1 MKTGKSNT
9 LVKTVLS
16 ALFASLCCVATM
28 VIQIPTPTGGFLNL
42 GDAVV
47 VLSAFFLGPVY
58 GTLAAGLGSA
68 LADIFAGYAQ
78 YAPATF
84 IIKALMA
91 LCVWFV
97 LHIFRKITDKKPN
110 LSILFTA
117 LGALLAETLMVMGYL
132 LFEAVILQYGA
143 GAFASILGN
152 SMQGVAGIVAGT
164 LLTELLRRTKIK
176 EKFLK

>member
-1 MKTGKSNT
+1 MKAGKSNA
-9 LVKTVLS
+9 LVKTVLG

-47 VLSAFFLGPVY
+47 ILSAWMLGPVY
-58 GTLAAGLGSA
+58 GALAAGLGSA
-68 LADIFAGYAQ
+68 LADIFAGYVQ

-91 LCVWFV
+91 VCVWFV
-97 LHIFRKITDKKPN
+97 LHLFSKTADKKLK
-110 LSILFTA
+110 LSVLFTA
-117 LGALLAETLMVMGYL
+117 LGALFAEIVMVSGYL
-132 LFEAVILQYGA
+132 LFEAVILQYGV
-143 GAFASILGN
+143 GAFASVLGN
-152 SMQGVAGIVAGT
+152 CMQGLAGIVAGT
-164 LLTELLRRTKIK
+164 LLTELLRKTKLK

>member
-1 MKTGKSNT
+1 MKAGKSNT
-9 LVKTVLS
+9 LVKTVLT

-47 VLSAFFLGPVY
+47 ILSAWMLGPVY
-58 GTLAAGLGSA
+58 GTLAAGLGSM

-91 LCVWFV
+91 LCVWFI
-97 LHIFRKITDKKPN
+97 LHLFRKITDKKPN
-110 LSILFTA
+110 FAILFTA
-117 LGALLAETLMVMGYL
+117 LGAVLAEIIMVLGYL
-132 LFEAVILQYGA
+132 LFEAVILGYGA
-143 GAFASILGN
+143 GAFASVLGN

>member
-1 MKTGKSNT
+1 MKKSNHLIS
-9 LVKTVLS
+9 LVLT

-58 GTLAAGLGSA
+58 GSLAAGLGSA

-97 LHIFRKITDKKPN
+97 LHIFRKVTDKKPN
-110 LSILFTA
+110 SFMLFTA
-117 LGALLAETLMVMGYL
+117 LGALFAEIIMVLGYL
-132 LFEAVILQYGA
+132 FFEAIILHYGA

-152 SMQGVAGIVAGT
+152 SMQGLAGIVAGT
-164 LLTELLRRTKIK
+164 LLTELLKKTKLK
-176 EKFLK
+176 EKFLN

>member
-1 MKTGKSNT
+1 MKAEKSNT
-9 LVKTVLS
+9 LVKTVLT

-58 GTLAAGLGSA
+58 GSLAAGLGSA

-84 IIKALMA
+84 AIKALMA
-91 LCVWFV
+91 VCVWAV
-97 LHIFRKITDKKPN
+97 LRLFKNITDRKPK
-110 LSILFTA
+110 LSFLFTA
-117 LGALLAETLMVMGYL
+117 TGALFAEILMVLGYL
-132 LFEAVILQYGA
+132 LFEWVILGYGA
-143 GAFASILGN
+143 GAVASVPAN
-152 SMQGVAGIVAGT
+152 AMQGVAGIVAGT
-164 LLTELLRRTKIK
+164 LLTELLKKTKLK
-176 EKFLK
+176 EKFLN

>member
-1 MKTGKSNT
+1 MKASKSNT
-9 LVKTVLS
+9 LVKTVLT

-58 GTLAAGLGSA
+58 GALSAGLGSA
-68 LADIFAGYAQ
+68 LADIFLGYAQ

-91 LCVWFV
+91 LCVWLV
-97 LHIFRKITDKKPN
+97 LHIFRKATEKKPS
-110 LSILFTA
+110 LSFIVTA
-117 LGALLAETLMVMGYL
+117 LGALIAETVMVLGYL
-132 LFEAVILQYGA
+132 FFEAVILGYGA
-143 GAFASILGN
+143 GALASVLGN
-152 SMQGVAGIVAGT
+152 SMQGVAGIIAGT
-164 LLTELLRRTKIK
+164 LLTELMKRTNIRD
-176 EKFLK
+176 KFLK

>member
-1 MKTGKSNT
+1 MKSGRSNA
-9 LVKTVLS
+9 LVKTVLA

-58 GTLAAGLGSA
+58 GTLSAGLGSA

-97 LHIFRKITDKKPN
+97 LHIFSKLTDKKPN
-110 LSILFTA
+110 LFFLFTA
-117 LGALLAETLMVMGYL
+117 LGALFAEIIMILGYL
-132 LFEAVILQYGA
+132 LFEGVILQYGV
-143 GAFASILGN
+143 GAFASVIPN
-152 SMQGVAGIVAGT
+152 AMQGLAGIIAGT

>member
-1 MKTGKSNT
+1 MKAEKSNT
-9 LVKTVLS
+9 LVKTVLT

-47 VLSAFFLGPVY
+47 ILSAWMLGPVY
-58 GTLAAGLGSA
+58 GALAAGLGSA
-68 LADIFAGYAQ
+68 LADIFAGYVQ

-91 LCVWFV
+91 VCVWFV
-97 LHIFRKITDKKPN
+97 LHLFSKTADKKPK
-110 LSILFTA
+110 LSVLFTA
-117 LGALLAETLMVMGYL
+117 LGALFAEIVMVSGYL
-132 LFEAVILQYGA
+132 LFEAVILQYGV
-143 GAFASILGN
+143 GAFASVLGN
-152 SMQGVAGIVAGT
+152 CMQGLAGIVAGT
-164 LLTELLRRTKIK
+164 LLTELLRKTKLK

>member
-1 MKTGKSNT
+1 MNPRQNT
-9 LVKTVLS
+9 LVKMVLC

-42 GDAVV
+42 GDAIVI
-47 VLSAFFLGPVY
+47 LSAFFLGPVY
-58 GTLAAGLGSA
+58 GVLSAGLGSM

-97 LHIFRKITDKKPN
+97 LHIFRKITDKKPR
-110 LSILFTA
+110 LFFLFTA
-117 LGALLAETLMVMGYL
+117 LGALFAELVMILGYL
-132 LFEAVILQYGA
+132 LFEGVILQYGI
-143 GAFASILGN
+143 GAFASVVPN
-152 SMQGVAGIVAGT
+152 ATQGVAGIIAGT
-164 LLTELLRRTKIK
+164 LLTELLRKTKLK

>member
-1 MKTGKSNT
+1 MKSGKSNA
-9 LVKTVLS
+9 LIKTVLT

-47 VLSAFFLGPVY
+47 VVSAFFLGPVY
-58 GTLAAGLGSA
+58 GAAAAGLGSA

-91 LCVWFV
+91 LCVWLV
-97 LHIFRKITDKKPN
+97 LHIFRKISDKKPN
-110 LSILFTA
+110 LFFLFTA
-117 LGALLAETLMVMGYL
+117 LGAVLAEVIMVLGYL
-132 LFEAVILQYGA
+132 VFEALILGYGA
-143 GAFASILGN
+143 GAFASVLGN
-152 SMQGVAGIVAGT
+152 SVQGAAGIIAGT

>member
-1 MKTGKSNT
+1 MKSYKNNT
-9 LVKTVLS
+9 LVKMVLC

-28 VIQIPTPTGGFLNL
+28 IIQIPTPTGGFLNL

-47 VLSAFFLGPVY
+47 ILSAFMLGPVY
-58 GTLAAGLGSA
+58 GAIASGLGSA

-84 IIKALMA
+84 VIKALMA
-91 LCVWFV
+91 LCVCLV
-97 LHIFRKITDKKPN
+97 LRLAKNIIEKKPG

-117 LGALLAETLMVMGYL
+117 MGGVFAEIIMIAGYL
-132 LFEAVILQYGA
+132 LFEAVILGYGA
-143 GAFASILGN
+143 GAFASVPAN

-164 LLTELLRRTKIK
+164 LVTEIMRKSKIK
-176 EKFLK
+176 EKFIN